1 MTLTLIL
8 WLVLGAVSMGGML
21 HVAAHKTVVI
31 SARGQEQGEIVPEYR
46 TGENGE
52 MQLPMMTD
60 HVADRQICIPLEAG
74 TKAENVVVE
83 NHYMEKE
90 LWVYIQTGRKT
101 FYKEP
106 PQSLYNLPTLEASS
120 LASLRTF
127 TASLTFAMTSPE
139 PISSSEGNVRFNSF
153 TVALITSVLF
163 LEPGS
168 KIDATPPFR
177 SLT

>member
-21 HVAAHKTVVI
+21 HAAAHKTVVI

-101 FYKEP
+101 FYKEHKITGDLTLVEKGICE
-106 PQSLYNLPTLEASS
+106 SRNEGVLLRLTMKDVLEYHSTLE
-120 LASLRTF
+120 
-127 TASLTFAMTSPE
+127 
-139 PISSSEGNVRFNSF
+139 EGV
-153 TVALITSVLF
+153 
-163 LEPGS
+163 
-168 KIDATPPFR
+168 
-177 SLT
+177 

>member
-60 HVADRQICIPLEAG
+60 HVADRQICIQ
-74 TKAENVVVE
+74 
-83 NHYMEKE
+83 
-90 LWVYIQTGRKT
+90 IGR
-101 FYKEP
+101 
-106 PQSLYNLPTLEASS
+106 AH
-120 LASLRTF
+120 
-127 TASLTFAMTSPE
+127 
-139 PISSSEGNVRFNSF
+139 V
-153 TVALITSVLF
+153 
-163 LEPGS
+163 
-168 KIDATPPFR
+168 
-177 SLT
+177 